1 MERKWVVGRSL
12 RTVEWELGLSDCQAT
27 ADCSWATAK
36 SMPQIPKLFYPKWH
50 HPIYIH
56 PTTHTGPK
64 KPLEWKWA
72 NADPCIRTSTAA
84 ATDGGAA
91 TSTHT
96 QPAMLLALNQN
107 RMQGASQADAF
118 QGCHPVAVDWAGSE
132 WMGPWVGMTAR
143 LTPGQLEHTATYIM
157 QPQQFPPLRIR
168 LYVTLE
174 VNIVAFLDII
184 RCQSWA
190 QA

>member
-1 MERKWVVGRSL
+1 MWIVGWER
-12 RTVEWELGLSDCQAT
+12 GLSDCQAT

-50 HPIYIH
+50 RYPIPTPWQRDHENRNEQMQIH
-56 PTTHTGPK
+56 ASGHRRRWRLAEEQPPQRIRN
-64 KPLEWKWA
+64 L
-72 NADPCIRTSTAA
+72 PCYWHLTRTQCKEPGS
-84 ATDGGAA
+84 
-91 TSTHT
+91 
-96 QPAMLLALNQN
+96 
-107 RMQGASQADAF
+107 RRASQADAF
-118 QGCHPVAVDWAGSE
+118 RGRDAIQWF
-132 WMGPWVGMTAR
+132 GPDPHLPAWP
-143 LTPGQLEHTATYIM
+143 TPGRTGNRTATYIM